1 MEVFS
6 TITSPVFSEL
16 VIVLGGYNQIRQLPR
31 EVVLFKTLRKMSE
44 IRPFK
49 LGFLLVVLDPTNV
62 EPLRKFA
69 ADVDRVAAKG
79 LLSFLDS
86 PPTTRVVRSPPHP
99 SEL

>member
-16 VIVLGGYNQIRQLPR
+16 IIVLGGYNAITRLPR
-31 EVVLFKTLRKMSE
+31 EVTLFETLRKMSE
-44 IRPFK
+44 VKPFK
-49 LGFLLVVLDPTNV
+49 LAFLLVVLDPANV

-69 ADVDRVAAKG
+69 ADLDLVAVNG

-86 PPTTRVVRSPPHP
+86 PHTIRVVRSPPDP